1 MCVIIS
7 HDAVEFSWQCIF
19 SDVLCFNNYSFVF
32 LPQLPSYALSTLSI
46 LVQSFLFSLGLFG
59 EYKLCK
65 AVYIP
70 NLSFPL
76 IQHVSLF
83 GILVKADCHGLL
95 GLGMCCSRLFQLS
108 KFSSRKNQCYSIS
121 FPSCAACVFFSCSSH
136 YTFFSKHTQCFIC
149 DIPWDF
155 LFWSCLYGVLCVSCM
170 CMWVF
175 LYFGDVFSMILVK
188 IWSMP
193 LTWNSSP

>member
-7 HDAVEFSWQCIF
+7 HHAVEFSWRCIF

-46 LVQSFLFSLGLFG
+46 LVQSFLFSLGLLG

-121 FPSCAACVFFSCSSH
+121 FPSCVPCVFSLVAPTTLSLVNILSVLFVIYHGIFFSGLVYMVFCVFPACVWGCFF
-136 YTFFSKHTQCFIC
+136 TLGMFS
-149 DIPWDF
+149 
-155 LFWSCLYGVLCVSCM
+155 L
-170 CMWVF
+170 
-175 LYFGDVFSMILVK
+175 
-188 IWSMP
+188 
-193 LTWNSSP
+193 